1 MKLTIYI
8 LLYMA
13 YKGKYKPKFPQKYIG
28 NPTKIIYR
36 SLWERKFMVFC
47 DINKNVLEWGSEEV
61 VIPYRSPVDGKMH
74 RYYVDFIVKTKRDDG
89 IVETT
94 IIEVKPKKQC
104 QPPKIPKRRTRRFLN
119 EVKRWGVNS
128 AKWEAAEKYS
138 ELRGWKF
145 KILTEDVLLP

>member
-1 MKLTIYI
+1 
-8 LLYMA
+8 MA
-13 YKGKYKPKFPQKYIG
+13 YKGKFKPKFPQKYIG
-28 NPTKIIYR
+28 NPTKVIYR

-61 VIPYRSPVDGKMH
+61 IIPYRSPVDGKMH

-89 IVETT
+89 VVETS

-104 QPPKIPKRRTRRFLN
+104 QPPKVPKRKTRRFLN
-119 EVKRWGVNS
+119 EVKQWGVNS

>member
-1 MKLTIYI
+1 
-8 LLYMA
+8 MA
-13 YKGKYKPKFPQKYIG
+13 YKGKFKPKFPQKYIG
-28 NPTKIIYR
+28 NPTKVIYR

-61 VIPYRSPVDGKMH
+61 IIPYRSPVDGKMH

-89 IVETT
+89 VVETS

-104 QPPKIPKRRTRRFLN
+104 QPPKVPKRKTRRFLN
-119 EVKRWGVNS
+119 EVKQWGVNS

-145 KILTEDVLLP
+145 KILMFPF

>member
-1 MKLTIYI
+1 
-8 LLYMA
+8 MA
-13 YKGKYKPKFPQKYIG
+13 YKGKFKPKFPQKYIG
-28 NPTKIIYR
+28 NPTKVIYR

-61 VIPYRSPVDGKMH
+61 IIPYRSPVDGKMH

-89 IVETT
+89 IVETS

-104 QPPKIPKRRTRRFLN
+104 QPPKVPKRKTRRFLN
-119 EVKRWGVNS
+119 EVKRWGINS
-128 AKWEAAEKYS
+128 AKWDAAEKYS

>member
-1 MKLTIYI
+1 
-8 LLYMA
+8 MA

>member
-1 MKLTIYI
+1 
-8 LLYMA
+8 MA

-89 IVETT
+89 IVETS

-104 QPPKIPKRRTRRFLN
+104 QPPKVPKRKTRRFLN
-119 EVKRWGVNS
+119 EVKRWGINS